1 MIQSYAQYKILH
13 LRVYSLATGS
23 FREIL
28 PLVPNTQVKFSTG
41 NLKFSCETLFGFVYY
56 PMPPL

>member
-28 PLVPNTQVKFSTG
+28 PLVLNTQVKFSTG
-41 NLKFSCETLFGFVYY
+41 NLKFS
-56 PMPPL
+56 